1 MPRSHRDETA
11 GLGTQTPVLV
21 LWARSLAER
30 PWAPSVPSGWLG
42 IPPAPERER
51 TATNQFAASTKE
63 THMLWTILVIVV
75 IVLAVIG
82 LLAVLRGR
90 A

>member
-1 MPRSHRDETA
+1 MSARVLPGGWPRFDRRLA
-11 GLGTQTPVLV
+11 GKGTLQKSAHP
-21 LWARSLAER
+21 
-30 PWAPSVPSGWLG
+30 
-42 IPPAPERER
+42 
-51 TATNQFAASTKE
+51 STKE
-63 THMLWTILVIVV
+63 RHMLWTILVIVV

>member
-1 MPRSHRDETA
+1 MSRHDVCVGPSPGTLSVDRRSNA
-11 GLGTQTPVLV
+11 SGQT
-21 LWARSLAER
+21 RR
-30 PWAPSVPSGWLG
+30 F
-42 IPPAPERER
+42 PA
-51 TATNQFAASTKE
+51 
-63 THMLWTILVIVV
+63 MGLVITIIV

>member
-1 MPRSHRDETA
+1 MC
-11 GLGTQTPVLV
+11 L
-21 LWARSLAER
+21 
-30 PWAPSVPSGWLG
+30 
-42 IPPAPERER
+42 
-51 TATNQFAASTKE
+51 TNQLTAPTRE
-63 THMLWTILVIVV
+63 MDMLWTILVIIV